1 MNSRTPHE
9 LPDCFILSYYLDCPL
24 SWRTRW
30 HVHALQPQVRGG
42 RVAARTPEALHLTS
56 DDFQVFDSDPMS
68 AAGDPMGRRSHGRRL
83 RLHARGADAQAVA
96 EEVPL
101 CARDWFPFRFCVSF
115 FGSCFGSL
123 LGVYVLVSWLGVP
136 FLCPFLFPLGF
147 LIPSI
152 TFPNYFLT
160 CTLLLLRWLPHVQNW
175 NERNGN

>member
-83 RLHARGADAQAVA
+83 RLHARGAAAEAAA

-101 CARDWFPFRFCVSF
+101 CARDWFPFFSVFPFLDHVLVPCLVSMFWFPGLVSLFCVLF
-115 FGSCFGSL
+115 CFLWDFSSL
-123 LGVYVLVSWLGVP
+123 
-136 FLCPFLFPLGF
+136 
-147 LIPSI
+147 PSH
-152 TFPNYFLT
+152 FLT
-160 CTLLLLRWLPHVQNW
+160 IS
-175 NERNGN
+175 

>member
-68 AAGDPMGRRSHGRRL
+68 AAGDPMGDGCGCMPEELML
-83 RLHARGADAQAVA
+83 RLLQKRC
-96 EEVPL
+96 L
-101 CARDWFPFRFCVSF
+101 CARAIGFLFVFVFPFLDHVLVPCLVSMFWFPGLVSLFCVLF
-115 FGSCFGSL
+115 CFLWDFSSL
-123 LGVYVLVSWLGVP
+123 
-136 FLCPFLFPLGF
+136 
-147 LIPSI
+147 PSH
-152 TFPNYFLT
+152 FLT
-160 CTLLLLRWLPHVQNW
+160 IS
-175 NERNGN
+175 